1 MSKGS
6 TPRPSSVDNATFDS
20 NWDAIFSKPDPRIVE
35 DAKAEDEAFGAIQN
49 NITLDDN
56 KKA

>member
-6 TPRPSSVDNATFDS
+6 TPRPSSVDNTTFDN
-20 NWDAIFSKPDPRIVE
+20 NWDAIFSKPDPKIVE
-35 DAKAEDEAFGAIQN
+35 DAKAEDEAFDAVKN
-49 NITLDDN
+49 KITLDD